1 MKKKLNCILLVDDDD
16 IVNFIN
22 KKVIK
27 AADIA
32 EHVEVKLNGK
42 EAISFLTRD
51 PNGEVL
57 DLHPSLILLDINMPV
72 MNGWEFMQ
80 AFGALKMAN
89 DLTPVVVVLS
99 TTNNP
104 DDKIKAA
111 NFPHVAEFK
120 NKPLAISD
128 LEEIM
133 QKYF

>member
-1 MKKKLNCILLVDDDD
+1 MKKKLNCILLIDDDD

-27 AADIA
+27 TADIA

-42 EAISFLTRD
+42 EAIRFLTR
-51 PNGEVL
+51 NSYEEVL
-57 DLHPSLILLDINMPV
+57 DLQPSLILLDINMPV
-72 MNGWEFMQ
+72 MDGWEFMQ
-80 AFGALKMAN
+80 AFGALNMAN
-89 DLTPVVVVLS
+89 DLKPVVVVLS
-99 TTNNP
+99 TTTNP

-111 NFPHVAEFK
+111 NFPHIAEFK
-120 NKPLAISD
+120 IKPLTISD